1 MTTAA
6 ATRINRRLRTH
17 VLRLHVRR
25 VARGS
30 ARAAMHASA
39 TAVAGV
45 LLLHALPAMLGT
57 GFPGAAWA
65 ALAAGVTVFVASL
78 ARALARD
85 PAPDLHEAALALESR
100 LEHAD
105 ASLVTALDV
114 SSENAFLA
122 PMLDRADAALRK
134 ALSLPSPHVLG
145 NRDLIALPLMLI
157 MAATAT
163 FWAAQA
169 APVTGHTAGSGP
181 SVGQFSID
189 VHRQR
194 DAADAAA
201 AAEAM
206 GLKRAAERMQDAAR
220 AMRNASVAHQDRQ
233 AVLDRARKAAQES
246 PNAVLRSAAAELPET
261 APQEQRERE
270 LLASRLERIAMGAGE
285 STGDH
290 GGTTD
295 SGREGR
301 TPGAAA
307 DANFVPVPAITPT
320 ATDSGTEL
328 ASQTPQR
335 RELVLRAMAALE
347 E

>member
-1 MTTAA
+1 MSTAA
-6 ATRINRRLRTH
+6 ATRINNRLRTY

-39 TAVAGV
+39 TVVAGV
-45 LLLHALPAMLGT
+45 LLLHALPAVLGT
-57 GFPGAAWA
+57 GFQGAAWA
-65 ALAAGVTVFVASL
+65 ALAAGVLVFVVSL

-85 PAPDLHEAALALESR
+85 PAPDLHDAALALESR

-114 SSENAFLA
+114 SSESAFLA
-122 PMLDRADAALRK
+122 PMLDRADAALHK

-145 NRDLIALPLMLI
+145 NRDLVALPLMLVL
-157 MAATAT
+157 AATAT
-163 FWAAQA
+163 FWAVQT
-169 APVTGHTAGSGP
+169 APLTVPSAGTGP

-201 AAEAM
+201 TAEAM
-206 GLKRAAERMQDAAR
+206 GLKQAAESMQDAAR
-220 AMRNASVAHQDRQ
+220 AMRNASAAQQDRQ
-233 AVLDRARKAAQES
+233 AALDRARKAAQES
-246 PNAVLRSAAAELPET
+246 PDAVLRSAAAELPEF
-261 APQEQRERE
+261 APQDQRERE

-285 STGDH
+285 RAGDK

-295 SGREGR
+295 SGREGG
-301 TPGAAA
+301 TPGAAGA
-307 DANFVPVPAITPT
+307 ANFVPMPAITPT
-320 ATDSGTEL
+320 ATGSGTEL